1 MKTRFMKIAFVI
13 LSIVMTVGC
22 IKDPQFTPAEITISQ
37 NLIDFSKEAGTA
49 TVKLFSNRDW
59 NVELVSSEENP
70 QWITLS
76 QMSGVASS
84 DSVLITISVLPNP
97 GEDRFVTVNFRTET
111 VYASLRISQ
120 LGEIQKQ
127 YTPISR
133 VRELY
138 QGSNVVIQDDY
149 VIKGIVV
156 SNYRS
161 TADGGLNNATSRK
174 TLVVQDETAGI
185 SLYLTEN
192 NSALAFGDVLEI
204 KLKGLELQR
213 YNNGSLQVN
222 ALPMANI
229 NYLTNTT
236 VDAIG
241 ITAAQLISGEYE
253 SRYVAV
259 ADVQVVDS
267 DLGKTFVKDESHT
280 SINFVAK
287 TGEKFVLFS
296 SGYSSYGAETVP
308 TGSGTLKGI
317 AMVYGSTKQISI
329 TATSD
334 YAGLTGER
342 FEPSQGGT
350 QPGSGALIGDYNTWN
365 SNGPVSSFMDEF
377 ISVSAGNA
385 KYENPSWLFYT
396 TDGDGGVNT
405 GWKTGTYNEDKY
417 IQIAPYSSSADQVV
431 AFALIPRVDVASASP
446 KEYSFKKALYYL
458 ETSDNTK
465 LEVVVSKDFTG
476 DFEAATWEVVKDA
489 TFPADAQKNTWV
501 EEKVDLSAY
510 SSETDLCI
518 ALRYTGKGNTYR
530 IDDVKFGDG
539 QQAPFFLVT
548 PLSKSVSSSAGS
560 FTISVASNVSWSVSS
575 DNSLFATSVQSGQG
589 SASITVTYPENTSDS
604 ERVANIIVSTT
615 NPEVTSCAFTCV
627 VTQKAYGEGGSG
639 VFTSNVDIKT
649 GADETVNKA
658 YVVEVITA
666 GTQVEGLK
674 LGTSSAAGTFTTPA
688 LAVTGDKELSMYVVA
703 WRNKTC
709 QLTITVNGGGTI
721 NGGTSYTIEPIA
733 NEGAHDSSPFTIEFG
748 DTDYYK
754 FELKGLTTSSTLTF
768 STVATAPRC
777 IMTGVNL
784 N

>member
-1 MKTRFMKIAFVI
+1 MKRAFAKFAIVLFSVI
-13 LSIVMTVGC
+13 MTIGC

-84 DSVLITISVLPNP
+84 DSVLVTISVLPNP

-149 VIKGIVV
+149 VIKGTVV

-236 VDAIG
+236 VDANG

-259 ADVQVVDS
+259 ADVQVADS

-280 SINFVAK
+280 SINFVSK

-308 TGSGTLKGI
+308 SGSGILKGI
-317 AMVYGSTKQISI
+317 AMVYGSTHQISI
-329 TATSD
+329 TATTD

-342 FEPSQGGT
+342 FEVSSGGT
-350 QPGSGALIGDYNTWN
+350 QPGNGALIGDYNTWKG
-365 SNGPVSSFMDEF
+365 NGPVTSFFDDF
-377 ISVSAGNA
+377 ITVTDGNA
-385 KYENPSWLFYT
+385 RYENSNWLFYS
-396 TDGDGGVNT
+396 TDGSGINT
-405 GWKTGTYNEDKY
+405 GWKTGVYNEDKY
-417 IQIAPYSSSADQVV
+417 IQVAPYSSSADQVV
-431 AFALIPRVDVASASP
+431 AYALMPMANVAAASP
-446 KEYSFKKALYYL
+446 REYSFKKALYYL
-458 ETSDNTK
+458 EEDDGSV
-465 LEVVVSKDFTG
+465 LEVVVSKDFAG
-476 DFEAATWEVVKDA
+476 DFEAANWEVVKDVS
-489 TFPADAQKNTWV
+489 FPSGAEKNKWL
-501 EEKVDLSAY
+501 EEVVDLSSY
-510 SSETDLCI
+510 SNESSIAI

-539 QQAPFFLVT
+539 QQAPFFQVT

-666 GTQVEGLK
+666 GIQVEGLK

-703 WRNKTC
+703 WKNKTC

>member
-1 MKTRFMKIAFVI
+1 MKIAFVI

-22 IKDPQFTPAEITISQ
+22 IKDPQFTPAEIGIST
-37 NLIDFSKEAGTA
+37 NVLDMPKEAGSVTI
-49 TVKLFSNRDW
+49 KLLSNREW
-59 NVELVSSEENP
+59 EAELTSSDGTPE
-70 QWITLS
+70 WISLS
-76 QMSGVASS
+76 QMSGTPSS
-84 DSVLITISVLPNP
+84 DSVSIVVSLLPNG
-97 GEDRFVTVNFRTET
+97 GEDRYATINFRTET
-111 VYASLRISQ
+111 VYASLRVSQ
-120 LGEIQKQ
+120 IGEIQKQ
-127 YTPISR
+127 YTPISA

-138 QGSNVVIQDDY
+138 QGSNVVIDQDF
-149 VIKGIVV
+149 VIRGTVI

-161 TADGGLNNATSRK
+161 TDDGGLNNATSRK
-174 TLVVQDETAGI
+174 TMIVQDETAGI

-192 NSALAFGDVLEI
+192 NTTFAVGDVLEI
-204 KLKGLELQR
+204 KLKGFELQR
-213 YNNGSLQVN
+213 YNNGSLQVD
-222 ALPMANI
+222 ALPLANI
-229 NYLTNTT
+229 SYLTNNP
-236 VDAIG
+236 VVEPIE
-241 ITAAQLISGEYE
+241 ITAAQLVSGDYE
-253 SRYVAV
+253 SRYIAV
-259 ADVQVVDS
+259 ADVQVADS
-267 DLGKTFVKDESHT
+267 DMGKTFVKDESHT

-431 AFALIPRVDVASASP
+431 AFALIPRADVASASP

-476 DFEAATWEVVKDA
+476 DFGAATWEVVKDA

-539 QQAPFFLVT
+539 QQAPFFNVT
-548 PLSKSVSSSAGS
+548 PATKAVTSAPGS
-560 FTISVASNVSWSVSS
+560 FNISIVSNVEWSISS
-575 DNSLFATSVQSGQG
+575 DNSAFVPSVTSGSGT
-589 SASITVTYPENTSDS
+589 ASVSIGYTENNSDQ
-604 ERVANIIVSTT
+604 ERVANITISTADPSVAQ
-615 NPEVTSCAFTCV
+615 NSFTCV
-627 VTQKAYGEGGSG
+627 VTQKAPGASAGGE
-639 VFTSNVDIKT
+639 FTSNVDIT
-649 GADETVNKA
+649 SNTDGSTNKSYA
-658 YVVEVITA
+658 VKVITD
-666 GTQVEGLK
+666 GVEYDALK
-674 LGTSSAAGTFTTPA
+674 LGTSSVAGTYTVTSLPA
-688 LAVTGDKELSMYVVA
+688 TGDVTLGLYAVA
-703 WRNKTC
+703 WKGRTC
-709 QLTITVNGGGTI
+709 DLTITLNGGGTI
-721 NGGTSYTIEPIA
+721 NGSSSVTVSLAP
-733 NEGAHDSSPFTIEFG
+733 NEGLHDESPFTVEFAE
-748 DTDYYK
+748 TDYYT
-754 FELKGLTTSSTLTF
+754 FELSGVTTSTTMTF
-768 STVATAPRC
+768 STTTAGPRC
-777 IMTGVNL
+777 LITGVNL
-784 N
+784 F